1 MLKFI
6 HFNGMLV
13 GEQLPNSA
21 LHRGHLKRP
30 RLTNHHNVSMG
41 CFLKNE
47 YCLALPNFFGACRK
61 CFGPDLIKSVWFFI
75 EILVHAVLCYM
86 PNCSSTFKRFLISG
100 WELNVTGDVRI
111 STNRCSSAIL
121 LIPFQKIAAET
132 KQYISVLRQL
142 KDFDERAAKELA
154 AKAYMER
161 ERRRLEVSQWD
172 DNIAE
177 KSVW

>member
-21 LHRGHLKRP
+21 LHQGHLKRP

-47 YCLALPNFFGACRK
+47 YCLALPNFFGTCRK

-121 LIPFQKIAAET
+121 LIPF
-132 KQYISVLRQL
+132 
-142 KDFDERAAKELA
+142 
-154 AKAYMER
+154 
-161 ERRRLEVSQWD
+161 
-172 DNIAE
+172 
-177 KSVW
+177 

>member
-13 GEQLPNSA
+13 GEQLLKSA
-21 LHRGHLKRP
+21 LHQGHLKRP

-47 YCLALPNFFGACRK
+47 YCLALPNFFGTCRK

-75 EILVHAVLCYM
+75 EIQVHAVLCYM

-121 LIPFQKIAAET
+121 LIPF
-132 KQYISVLRQL
+132 
-142 KDFDERAAKELA
+142 
-154 AKAYMER
+154 
-161 ERRRLEVSQWD
+161 
-172 DNIAE
+172 
-177 KSVW
+177 

>member
-1 MLKFI
+1 MISLLMQIHILNGNKGIFSTSKKSQIDGYCTDCKVKQKFFKRMLKFI

-21 LHRGHLKRP
+21 LHQGHLKRP

-41 CFLKNE
+41 CFLKKE
-47 YCLALPNFFGACRK
+47 YCLALPNFFWNSQK

-121 LIPFQKIAAET
+121 LIPF
-132 KQYISVLRQL
+132 
-142 KDFDERAAKELA
+142 
-154 AKAYMER
+154 
-161 ERRRLEVSQWD
+161 
-172 DNIAE
+172 
-177 KSVW
+177 